1 MKIVFLQIMV
11 AFTIVLLLNSC
22 SKDKNNESDEPVL
35 VGMDGNPRFN
45 LQFTNPDNVDLDL
58 YVKTPSGAIISY
70 SSPQADGGTLDVDCL
85 CSDCPQGPTENIYW
99 TNGSAPSG
107 TYEYWVNY
115 YDYCESEG
123 AQSSFTLRVIQNGV
137 VKGTKTGTMSVVDSD
152 TEHWTFVQ

>member
-1 MKIVFLQIMV
+1 MKTIYLSIMV
-11 AFTIVLLLNSC
+11 ILSFTLLLSSC
-22 SKDKNNESDEPVL
+22 SKDKNNEPDEPVL

-58 YVKTPSGAIISY
+58 YVKTPSGAIIYY
-70 SSPQADGGTLDVDCL
+70 SNPEADSGTLDVDCL
-85 CSDCPQGPTENIYW
+85 CADCPQGPNENIYW
-99 TNGSAPSG
+99 TSGSAPSG

-115 YDYCESEG
+115 YDYCAAEG

-137 VKGTKTGTMSVVDSD
+137 VKVTKTGTMSIVDSD